1 MTAARWDR
9 YPDRAAARRAAA
21 LALHPDRGGDA
32 AAFAEAL
39 ASIDE
44 HFSSRPV
51 IVGRGVGCGG
61 HCGASSA
68 DVDTSSFDIRAM
80 RARIT
85 GAH

>member
-51 IVGRGVGCGG
+51 IVGRGGG
-61 HCGASSA
+61 LRR
-68 DVDTSSFDIRAM
+68 TLR
-80 RARIT
+80 RILRRRRYIQL
-85 GAH
+85 